1 MITLKQA
8 PQVLEDVVVTA
19 RRRRL
24 EAVGYYL
31 RRDSGKGR
39 FIEGDSLASIHR
51 INFMRALTLIGA
63 SMPTTRLRW
72 IRCRVALP
80 AGVDFLSSST
90 GGQWEEMTAPST
102 CGRCTLKA
110 STQIEIYEDAGMP
123 AVDRNLS
130 TQAAVKLGPDPT
142 PTSTFT
148 TPPRRMWA
156 NLVRTA
162 SAGVGASRATPT
174 SCVIVV
180 WERY

>member
-80 AGVDFLSSST
+80 AGVDCLS
-90 GGQWEEMTAPST
+90 
-102 CGRCTLKA
+102 
-110 STQIEIYEDAGMP
+110 
-123 AVDRNLS
+123 
-130 TQAAVKLGPDPT
+130 
-142 PTSTFT
+142 
-148 TPPRRMWA
+148 
-156 NLVRTA
+156 
-162 SAGVGASRATPT
+162 
-174 SCVIVV
+174 
-180 WERY
+180 